1 MKRIIF
7 LNRFFFP
14 DHSATSQI
22 LSDLAFHLAQTGYD
36 VEVITSQQRY
46 EDSGAGLP
54 TNENVR
60 CVTIHRVPTTQ
71 FGRSHLSGRLLDYA
85 SFYGSLW
92 RAINRIAS
100 AGDILVA
107 KTDPPML
114 GALVTHAARK
124 RKAHLVNWLQDLYPE
139 IAVTLGVPLMKGT
152 VAQALT
158 RLRDASLRSAR
169 ANVVIGERMAAVLR
183 AHAISPNRI
192 CVIPNWCA
200 DPSIAPCAQETENP
214 LRRAWGLG
222 QKFIFGYSGNLGR
235 AHEFETVL
243 EAARLLRNDSRI
255 VFLIVGGGHF
265 VQALSS
271 RVRDLHLDDKFVFQP
286 YQQQTTLNDTLNLP
300 DLHWIS
306 LRPELEGLIVPSK
319 FYSIAA
325 AGKPMVII
333 SAKDGELATVVR
345 RCECGFVIEPGDSA
359 RLASLLTQVAREPD
373 DLIRLGRA
381 ARAMSNVHF
390 SREQAFA
397 KWQQL
402 LDDIAS

>member
-1 MKRIIF
+1 VKRIIF

-22 LSDLAFHLAQTGYD
+22 LSDLTFHLAQAGHD

-46 EDSGAGLP
+46 EDSRAALP
-54 TNENVR
+54 TDEKIR
-60 CVTIHRVPTTQ
+60 GVTIHRVPTTQ
-71 FGRSHLSGRLLDYA
+71 FGRSHLPGRLLDYA

-92 RAINRIAS
+92 RAVNRIAS
-100 AGDILVA
+100 AGDILIA

-139 IAVTLGVPLMKGT
+139 IAVTLGVPLMKGS
-152 VAQALT
+152 VARAFT
-158 RLRDASLRSAR
+158 TLRDASLKSAQV
-169 ANVVIGERMAAVLR
+169 NVVIGERMAAVLR
-183 AHAISPNRI
+183 ARAISSDRI
-192 CVIPNWCA
+192 RIIPNWCA
-200 DPSIAPCAQETENP
+200 DPSIAPYPPTTENP
-214 LRRAWGLG
+214 LRSAWGLQ
-222 QKFIFGYSGNLGR
+222 QKFVFGYSGNLGR

-243 EAARLLRNDSRI
+243 GAALQLQNESRI

-271 RVRDLHLDDKFVFQP
+271 RVRELRLDDKFVFQP

-300 DLHWIS
+300 DVHWIS

-333 SAKDGELATVVR
+333 SAEDGELATVVR
-345 RCECGFVIEPGDSA
+345 RAKCGFVIEPGDSA
-359 RLASLLTQVAREPD
+359 GLANLLTRLAEEPD
-373 DLIRLGRA
+373 HVIRLGGA
-381 ARAMSNVHF
+381 ARAFSDIHF
-390 SREQAFA
+390 SREQAFQR
-397 KWQQL
+397 WRQM
-402 LDDIAS
+402 LDEIGS

>member
-22 LSDLAFHLAQTGYD
+22 LSDLSFHLAQTGHD
-36 VEVITSQQRY
+36 VVVITSQQRY
-46 EDSGAGLP
+46 EDSRARLS
-54 TNENVR
+54 TNENIR
-60 CVTIHRVPTTQ
+60 GVTIHRVPTTQ
-71 FGRSHLSGRLLDYA
+71 FGRSHLPGRLVDYA
-85 SFYGSLW
+85 SFYASVW
-92 RAINRIAS
+92 RAVNRIAS

-114 GALVTHAARK
+114 GALVTHAARR

-139 IAVTLGVPLMKGT
+139 IAVTLGVPFMKGP
-152 VAQALT
+152 AAGALT

-169 ANVVIGERMAAVLR
+169 TNVVIGERMAAVLR
-183 AHAISPNRI
+183 THAISSDRI
-192 CVIPNWCA
+192 RVIPNWCA
-200 DPSIAPCAQETENP
+200 DPSIAPYTPVTENP
-214 LRRAWGLG
+214 LRRAWRLE
-222 QKFIFGYSGNLGR
+222 QKFVFGYSGNLGR

-243 EAARLLRNDSRI
+243 QAARQLQNEPRI

-265 VQALSS
+265 VHALSS
-271 RVRDLHLDDKFVFQP
+271 RVRELHLDDRFVFQP

-345 RCECGFVIEPGDSA
+345 RGACGFVFEPGDSA
-359 RLASLLTQVAREPD
+359 GLVRLLTRLSREPD

-381 ARAMSNVHF
+381 ARAMSDIHF
-390 SREQAFA
+390 SREQAFQ

-402 LDDIAS
+402 LDDSAS

>member
-22 LSDLAFHLAQTGYD
+22 LSDLSFHLAQTGHD
-36 VEVITSQQRY
+36 VVVITSQQRY
-46 EDSGAGLP
+46 VDSRARLP
-54 TNENVR
+54 TNENIRGVA
-60 CVTIHRVPTTQ
+60 IHRVPTTQ
-71 FGRSHLSGRLLDYA
+71 FGRSHLPGRLVDYA
-85 SFYGSLW
+85 SFYASLW
-92 RAINRIAS
+92 RAVNRIAS
-100 AGDILVA
+100 AGDILIA

-114 GALVTHAARK
+114 GALVTHAARR

-139 IAVTLGVPLMKGT
+139 IAVALGVPLMKGA
-152 VAQALT
+152 VARALT
-158 RLRDASLRSAR
+158 SVRDRSLRSAR
-169 ANVVIGERMAAVLR
+169 TNVVIGERMAAVLR
-183 AHAISPNRI
+183 VHAISSDCIR
-192 CVIPNWCA
+192 VIPNWCA
-200 DPSIAPCAQETENP
+200 DPSIAPCAQETENR
-214 LRRAWGLG
+214 LRRAWGLE
-222 QKFIFGYSGNLGR
+222 QKFIFGYTGNLGR

-243 EAARLLRNDSRI
+243 EAARQLQDEPRI

-271 RVRDLHLDDKFVFQP
+271 GVRELHLEDRFVFQP
-286 YQQQTTLNDTLNLP
+286 YQQQTALNDTLNLP

-345 RCECGFVIEPGDSA
+345 RGECGFVIKPGDSA
-359 RLASLLTQVAREPD
+359 GLARLLTRLAREPD
-373 DLIRLGRA
+373 DLTRLGRA
-381 ARAMSNVHF
+381 ARAMSDTLF
-390 SREQAFA
+390 SRDQAFQR
-397 KWQQL
+397 WQQL
-402 LDDIAS
+402 LNDIAS

>member
-1 MKRIIF
+1 VKRIIF

-22 LSDLAFHLAQTGYD
+22 LSDLCFHLAQSGYD

-46 EDSGAGLP
+46 EESRAALP
-54 TNENVR
+54 ANENIR
-60 CVTIHRVPTTQ
+60 GVTIHRVPTTQ
-71 FGRSHLSGRLLDYA
+71 FGRPHLTGRLVDYA
-85 SFYGSLW
+85 SFYGSIW
-92 RAINRIAS
+92 RAVNRIALP
-100 AGDILVA
+100 GDILVA

-114 GALVTHAARK
+114 GALVTHAARR

-139 IAVTLGVPLMKGT
+139 IAMTLGVPFMKGT
-152 VAQALT
+152 VARGLT
-158 RLRDASLRSAR
+158 TLRDASLKSAR
-169 ANVVIGERMAAVLR
+169 TNVVIGERMAAVLR
-183 AHAISPNRI
+183 SHAISSDRI
-192 CVIPNWCA
+192 RVIPNWCA
-200 DPSIAPCAQETENP
+200 DPSIAPYAPETENP
-214 LRRAWGLG
+214 LRRSWGLR

-243 EAARLLRNDSRI
+243 EAARQLQNEPRI

-271 RVRDLHLDDKFVFQP
+271 RVRDLHLEDRFVFQP
-286 YQQQTTLNDTLNLP
+286 YQQQTALNDTLNLP

-345 RCECGFVIEPGDSA
+345 RGACGFVIEPGDSA
-359 RLASLLTQVAREPD
+359 GLASLLARLAGEPH

-381 ARAMSNVHF
+381 ARAMSDTHF
-390 SREQAFA
+390 SRDQAFQG
-397 KWQQL
+397 WQQL
-402 LDDIAS
+402 LTDIAS